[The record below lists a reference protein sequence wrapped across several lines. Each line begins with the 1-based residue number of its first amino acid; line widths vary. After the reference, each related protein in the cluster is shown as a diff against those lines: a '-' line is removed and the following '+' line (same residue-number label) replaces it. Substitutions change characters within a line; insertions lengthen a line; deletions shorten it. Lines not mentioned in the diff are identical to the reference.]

1 MSLKL
6 LLISCYGYPSESN
19 LYNSGFVHSR
29 ALAYRNGGH
38 QVKVFVPD
46 MSLKSPFT
54 YQFEGIEVLT
64 GTTEDLEKELAAF
77 SPDRLLIH
85 FINRHIMKFLYR
97 NKFSVSTLIWV
108 HGYEALAWYR
118 IFFEFKSLKQFAF
131 LALANTR
138 QLFNLNRFIS
148 RSKGRILFVFV
159 SRWMHR
165 VASQDTLQT
174 ISNFRIIP
182 NPIDSSLFAYQ
193 PKGAEARKQIL
204 LVRPFSTGKYANDL
218 AIKAILTLAQEACFH
233 DMSFTIVGKGDYF
246 QDLTAPLRKY
256 QNVTLINR
264 FYTQS
269 EMAAAHRD
277 HGILLCP
284 TRMDA
289 QGVSMCEGMMSGLVP
304 ITSNNT
310 AIPEFVT
317 DGECGF
323 LTNNHQEIAARIMEL
338 YRNPDLF
345 LQMSAKAHF
354 HIQELAGQEK
364 VLMQELEA
372 IQTEN

>member
-1 MSLKL
+1 MKL
-6 LLISCYGYPSESN
+6 LIISCYGYPSELN

-29 ALAYRNGGH
+29 ALAYQKAGH

-46 MSLKSPFT
+46 TGVEAAFT

-64 GTTEDLEKELAAF
+64 GTTGDLEKEISVF

-97 NKFSVSTLIWV
+97 NQFSVPSVIWV

-118 IFFEFKSLKQFAF
+118 IFFEYKSLKQFAK
-131 LALANTR
+131 LALANSR
-138 QLFNLNRFIS
+138 QLFYLHQFIS
-148 RSKGRILFVFV
+148 RSSKGRILFVFV
-159 SRWMHR
+159 SKWMHR

-174 ISNFRIIP
+174 IDHYRIIP
-182 NPIDSSLFAYQ
+182 NPIDSNLFSYQ
-193 PKGAEARKQIL
+193 AKTAEARKHIL

-218 AIKAILTLAQEACFH
+218 AIKAILTLAQEPCFQ
-233 DMSFTIVGKGDYF
+233 DLNFTIVGKGDHF
-246 QDLTAPLRKY
+246 SDLTAPLRKHK
-256 QNVTLINR
+256 NVTLINR

-269 EMAAAHRD
+269 EMAAAHKT

-310 AIPEFVT
+310 AIPEFVA
-317 DGECGF
+317 DKISGF
-323 LTNNHQEIAARIMEL
+323 LTNNYQEITAKILHL

-345 LQMSAKAHF
+345 LEMSANAHF
-354 HIQELAGQEK
+354 YMQEIAGQEK
-364 VLMQELEA
+364 VLKQELEA
-372 IQTEN
+372 IQSEN